1 MRRIAASLP
10 LARVVAETAGTAHAR
25 NPRAEPRGSDPG
37 VISRNA
43 GGTGDGG
50 RGPRVGVQL
59 QLLEARNPT
68 EIDQAFAAA
77 IREEA
82 GALVV
87 FADGG
92 AFLPH
97 RAQLADL
104 ALTHRLPSIL
114 NGRAFVEA
122 GGLMSYVPSPTER
135 GQRIAAYVDK
145 LLKGAKPADLPIEQ
159 PTQFEFVINLKTAQ
173 ALGLTIPPTLLFQAT
188 EVIR

>member
-1 MRRIAASLP
+1 MEVAARSL
-10 LARVVAETAGTAHAR
+10 
-25 NPRAEPRGSDPG
+25 
-37 VISRNA
+37 
-43 GGTGDGG
+43 
-50 RGPRVGVQL
+50 GVQL
-59 QLLEARNPT
+59 QLLTARDPT

-92 AFLPH
+92 AFRPH

-104 ALTHRLPSIL
+104 ALTHRLPSIF
-114 NGRAFVEA
+114 NGRMFVEA
-122 GGLMSYVPSPTER
+122 GGLMSYGPSPAER
-135 GQRIAAYVDK
+135 GQRLAAYVDK

-173 ALGLTIPPTLLFQAT
+173 ALGLAIPPMLLFQAT